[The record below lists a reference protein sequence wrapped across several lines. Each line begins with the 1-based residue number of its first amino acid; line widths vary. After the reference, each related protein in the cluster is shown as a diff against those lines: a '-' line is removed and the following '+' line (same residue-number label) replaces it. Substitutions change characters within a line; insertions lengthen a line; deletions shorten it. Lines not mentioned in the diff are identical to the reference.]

1 MEMHTLDSELNEV
14 SAGKVDIDKTIE
26 QLSKVSKNG
35 ARKYESAEEAI
46 SLTCFTVSRD
56 NKDYL
61 RIECHSESEVHFSS
75 DRCSYNVGW
84 FKRIFAKDK
93 IQFRSS
99 LSKAEQV
106 ISDYFNLGRTDFEAK
121 YEAGYT
127 NNQSL
132 AYTEI

>member
-14 SAGKVDIDKTIE
+14 SAGQVDIDKALK
-26 QLSKVSKNG
+26 QLRIVSRNG
-35 ARKYESAEEAI
+35 ARKYESAEEGI

-61 RIECHSESEVHFSS
+61 RIECHSEPEVHFSG

-84 FKRIFAKDK
+84 FKRIFANHK

-99 LSKAEQV
+99 FSKAEQV
-106 ISDYFNLGRTDFEAK
+106 IADYFKLERSDFEAK
-121 YEAGYT
+121 YEVGYT

-132 AYTEI
+132 VYAEI